1 LNAFYNNEI
10 VNDVANIGNDY
21 EITILD
27 LARKIIDVSGSK
39 SKIIFL
45 PALKEGDMTRRCPD
59 ITVMKKLLDRR
70 MTTLEEGIIKLI
82 QAKQE
87 ITV

>member
-1 LNAFYNNEI
+1 M
-10 VNDVANIGNDY
+10 NDVANIGSDY

-27 LARKIIDVSGSK
+27 LARKIISITESS

-59 ITVMKKLLDRR
+59 ISLMKQLLQRKLTPLDD
-70 MTTLEEGIIKLI
+70 GIHRLI
-82 QAKQE
+82 SARHT
-87 ITV
+87 ISA